1 MKTLPPKFKRI
12 IKEETLRALKEAT
25 PDTVYRQRQHPET
38 RRRERDRAAASS
50 FFGEDDPLITKDEEA
65 VDLPSSAMAPLDA
78 EEDPNKTAVLDP
90 VQLQRNIAADL
101 GPEQLRGEADRL
113 YTTLIEPFYSDRQL
127 KRWVARAEEDIGRGN
142 KDSPNIDI
150 ADALGQIIGWFH
162 PAFHSRGKP
171 TYDNPGPLG
180 IEIAQEFE
188 KEDRDIVGDAGE
200 FINRL
205 FARESGAAKE
215 EFAQQHGGVRQQ
227 QQLEARRQAI
237 LRLTQEKNLPPPDT
251 VRPALIKQYEEY
263 VIKQAPEKY
272 KDYYENYLAGE
283 TQR

>member
-25 PDTVYRQRQHPET
+25 ADTVYRQRQHPET
-38 RRRERDRAAASS
+38 RRRERDRSAASS

-127 KRWVARAEEDIGRGN
+127 KRWVARAEEDIRRGN

-188 KEDRDIVGDAGE
+188 KEDRDIVRDAGE
-200 FINRL
+200 FIERL
-205 FARESGAAKE
+205 ATREGAAGLAQ
-215 EFAQQHGGVRQQ
+215 FAQQPNVQPGV
-227 QQLEARRQAI
+227 EARRQAI
-237 LRLTQEKNLPPPDT
+237 LRISQEENLPHPDT
-251 VRPALIKQYEEY
+251 VKPDLIKQYEEY

-272 KDYYENYLAGE
+272 KDYYEGFLVA
-283 TQR
+283 QSKR